1 MDMSFQMFSGR
12 NYPLDQVLKTVAD
25 AGYKYVEGY
34 GGLDYASTDGGLGGL
49 YGDLPGLKAKL
60 DANGLSMPTAHVG
73 LDLLEQP
80 DRALAISET
89 LGTKVFMCPWLAP
102 DQRPTDV
109 SGWQAFGERLAN
121 ISAPFTKAGITF
133 GYHNHDFEFAVL
145 PDGRFPMD
153 VLLDAAPD
161 IYTEA
166 DIAWIYRG
174 KADAF
179 AWLEKFGKRIVA
191 VHVKDIAPAGQNL
204 DEDGWADVGH
214 GTLPWKDLLNH
225 VKAKTAARYFVAEH
239 DSPSDLTRF
248 ATRSIATVNSFGV

>member
-1 MDMSFQMFSGR
+1 MDISFQLFSAR
-12 NYPLDQVLKTVAD
+12 KYPLNDVLKMLGRL
-25 AGYKYVEGY
+25 GYTQVEGY
-34 GGLDYASTDGGLGGL
+34 GGLDYTSTDGGLGGI
-49 YGDLPGLKAKL
+49 YGDLKGLKAEL
-60 DANGLSMPTAHVG
+60 DANGLTMPTAHVG

-80 DRALAISET
+80 ERAIAIAET

-102 DQRPTDV
+102 DLRPTDAD
-109 SGWQAFGERLAN
+109 GWARFGEKLAA
-121 ISAPFTKAGITF
+121 IGEPYRKAGITF

-145 PDGRFPMD
+145 PDGRYPMD
-153 VLLDAAPD
+153 VLLEAAPD

-239 DSPSDLTRF
+239 DNPNDLTRF

>member
-1 MDMSFQMFSGR
+1 MDMSFQLFSAR
-12 NYPLDQVLKTVAD
+12 KYPLADVLKTISGL
-25 AGYKYVEGY
+25 GYKYVEGY
-34 GGLDYASTDGGLGGL
+34 GGLDASTKSGLGGL
-49 YGDLPGLKAKL
+49 YGDLEALKAQL

-80 DRALAISET
+80 EKALQIAKV

-102 DQRPTDV
+102 EQRPTDTA
-109 SGWQAFGERLAN
+109 GWEAFGQRLAK
-121 ISAPFTKAGITF
+121 ISAPYTAAGITF

-145 PDGRFPMD
+145 PDGRYPMD
-153 VLLDAAPD
+153 VLLEAAPD

-174 KADAF
+174 KADAV
-179 AWLEKFGKRIVA
+179 AWLEKFGNRIVA
-191 VHVKDIAPAGQNL
+191 VHVKDIAPAGENT

-214 GTLPWKDLLNH
+214 GTLPWKDLLAH

-239 DSPSDLTRF
+239 DNPSDVTRF
-248 ATRSIATVNSFGV
+248 ATRSIAAVKSFGV